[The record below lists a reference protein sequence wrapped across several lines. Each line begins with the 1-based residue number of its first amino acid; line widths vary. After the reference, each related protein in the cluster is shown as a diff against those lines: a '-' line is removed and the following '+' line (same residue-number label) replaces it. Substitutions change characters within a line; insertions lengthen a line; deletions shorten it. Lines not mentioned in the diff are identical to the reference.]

1 MLQLRYALFIAL
13 FSFSF
18 VLADDEISLEDM
30 NRIEQRTIDKLESL
44 REKIAFLNRA
54 SIIPEERNWSSWTY
68 YEYLTKSIRAQAD
81 QLPHERREIA
91 FKMIY
96 STPYASSSVVHEPTT
111 WQDLTFFAGKRPGDN
126 YVGKVLD
133 RTKTEI
139 GKAQFFS
146 LLAASTTD
154 IEELTTRQNIIK
166 ALLADKT
173 LRDQLQVLF
182 NNYAACENILMSH
195 WQMDHYV
202 QGITKQ
208 YFFTDPIFK
217 QINHSPVAVWCKYGL
232 EVLSQANSLIS
243 SADSLRALVLYLF
256 SVIIDLSTP
265 YTQQLAERAK
275 QRHSGDLM
283 LRYAWKHGPEFVKY
297 SLTCMSIYFLYTAIE
312 NQVNNIVDNLM
323 FEEII
328 HFKLTQAAEVLSI
341 LEKISVLLKNQPTLL
356 ELLPPLKAIEKLF
369 STTKEENGP
378 LHDLLVL
385 LKSDTFAPG
394 SKGLFANRGKVML
407 GYIGLHTLKDNLL
420 PALQALSLLD
430 AYTGIAT
437 LMEEKEKNFCFAE
450 LEQATTPHLALQD
463 FVNPLVPTD
472 KAVTNSLSL
481 GTEEASRN
489 CLITG
494 PNAGGKSTLIKGIG
508 INALLAQ
515 SLGIAAAKRCILT
528 PFSLVAT
535 YLNITDDIN
544 VGNSLFKAEVLRTQ
558 ELIERL
564 FALQPGEHGLLIFD
578 EVFNGTT
585 PKEGSAAA
593 YAVGEFLG
601 KCLNGITVI
610 ATHFEQLTHLQDVT
624 DTGYKNY
631 KVSVCINADGSLSY
645 PFKLEEGLSDQH
657 IALDI
662 LRNEGYAG
670 AILTRTATLLGK
682 A

>member
-1 MLQLRYALFIAL
+1 MVQLLCALFIAL
-13 FSFSF
+13 LPFSF
-18 VLADDEISLEDM
+18 VLADEEISLEDM

-54 SIIPEERNWSSWTY
+54 SIMPEERNWSSWTT
-68 YEYLTKSIRAQAD
+68 YEYLTKSIRAQVD
-81 QLPHERREIA
+81 QLPQNRREIA
-91 FKMIY
+91 FKMIF
-96 STPYASSSVVHEPTT
+96 STPYATTSIVHEPTT
-111 WQDLTFFAGKRPGDN
+111 WQDLTLFSGKRAGDN

-154 IEELTTRQNIIK
+154 AEEITTRQNIIK

-173 LRDQLQVLF
+173 LRNQLQTLF

-195 WQMDHYV
+195 WQMDHYI

-217 QINHSPVAVWCKYGL
+217 NINHSSFAVWCKYGL
-232 EVLSQANSLIS
+232 EVLSQANSLLS

-265 YTQQLAERAK
+265 YTQQLAAQAK
-275 QRHSGDLM
+275 QRHNGDLM
-283 LRYAWKHGPEFVKY
+283 ARYAWNHGPDFVKY
-297 SLTCMSIYFLYTAIE
+297 SLTCMSIYFLYNAIE
-312 NQVNNIVDNLM
+312 NQVNNVVDNLM

-328 HFKLTQAAEVLSI
+328 HFKLTQAAQVLSI
-341 LEKISVLLKNQPTLL
+341 LENIATLLKSRPALL
-356 ELLPPLKAIEKLF
+356 ELLPPLQAIKKLF
-369 STTKEENGP
+369 STAREENGP
-378 LHDLLVL
+378 LYDLLVL

-407 GYIGLHTLKDNLL
+407 AYTGLHTLKDHLL
-420 PALQALSLLD
+420 PSLQALSLLD

-437 LMEEKEKNFCFAE
+437 LMEEKEQTFCFAE
-450 LEQATTPHLALQD
+450 LERATAPHISLQN
-463 FVNPLVPTD
+463 FINPLVPAD

-481 GTEEASRN
+481 GAGEASRN

-508 INALLAQ
+508 INVLLAQ

-544 VGNSLFKAEVLRTQ
+544 IGNSLFKAEVLRTQ

-564 FALQPGEHGLLIFD
+564 FALPSGKHGLLIFD

-610 ATHFEQLTHLQDVT
+610 ATHFEQLTHLQDVA
-624 DTGYKNY
+624 DNGYKNY
-631 KVSVCINADGSLSY
+631 KVSVSINADGSLSY
-645 PFKLEEGLSDQH
+645 PFKLEEGVSDQH

-670 AILTRTATLLGK
+670 AILTRTAHLLGK